1 VSDDGEVP
9 IFRTWPR
16 LYAAVVLGALAVM
29 AGVAVF
35 ERWPF

>member
-1 VSDDGEVP
+1 MDDDGEVP

-16 LYAAVVLGALAVM
+16 IYRAVVLAALLAM

-35 ERWPF
+35 SRWPY